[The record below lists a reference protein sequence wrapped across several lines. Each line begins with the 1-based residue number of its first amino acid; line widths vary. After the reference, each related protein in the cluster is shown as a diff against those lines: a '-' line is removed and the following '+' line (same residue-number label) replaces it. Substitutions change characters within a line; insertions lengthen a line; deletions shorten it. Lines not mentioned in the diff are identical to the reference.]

1 MYNIN
6 LQNTWGHKVKNE
18 TNTELFSPCFCIV
31 KDSATLPR
39 IPDTECC
46 SNTEALGEVG
56 GDAKDNEKEVE
67 VTLLIKGVKG
77 TARANIIEAEVAK
90 KSEDDSK
97 ILGKAKRGFC
107 LMLKSFLNPPLN
119 PPNKAEGSGTCS

>member
-1 MYNIN
+1 MIIF
-6 LQNTWGHKVKNE
+6 KVPGAIELKTKYG

-31 KDSATLPR
+31 KDSPALPR

-46 SNTEALGEVG
+46 YNTEALGEVG
-56 GDAKDNEKEVE
+56 GDAKDNEEKVD
-67 VTLLIKGVKG
+67 VTLLIEG
-77 TARANIIEAEVAK
+77 TAQTDTTEAEVAK

-107 LMLKSFLNPPLN
+107 LMSKSFLNFPLN
-119 PPNKAEGSGTCS
+119 PPDKAEGSGTCS